1 MTVLS
6 LSPSLVDQYRYWRY
20 NDHYSPEHEAN
31 SLADLLSQIKKE
43 KREPNEHM
51 LRGRGWGACVESG
64 VQVGGICSDP
74 DSGTCFEAE
83 GVIEVRRA
91 IGLSVVFEA
100 WGTLELPEIGVRMRL
115 RADGLAVPTVHE
127 VKAPTKVSTEKYAD
141 SCQWRAYLEAF
152 GCDEVKYHIC
162 RLGTRRGKGVY
173 YLAEYRPFSLYR
185 YPDMRGDLISQVA
198 ECKAFIE
205 AQGLTQYRQEI

>member
-1 MTVLS
+1 MLS
-6 LSPSLVDQYRYWRY
+6 LSPSLVDQYHYWRY
-20 NDHYSPEHEAN
+20 NDHYSPEHEA
-31 SLADLLSQIKKE
+31 SALEDLYAQIKKE

-51 LRGRGWGACVESG
+51 LRGRGWGVAIEGAGQERDG
-64 VQVGGICSDP
+64 VITDP
-74 DSGTCFEAE
+74 DSCTSFEAE
-83 GVIEVRRA
+83 GVIEVQRA
-91 IGLSVVFEA
+91 IGPGVVFEA

-152 GCDEVKYHIC
+152 GCDEVEYHIC